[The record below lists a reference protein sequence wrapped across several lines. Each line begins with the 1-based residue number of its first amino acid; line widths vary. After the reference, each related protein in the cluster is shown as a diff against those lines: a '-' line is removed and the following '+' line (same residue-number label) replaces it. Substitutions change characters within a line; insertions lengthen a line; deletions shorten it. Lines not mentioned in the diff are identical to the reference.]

1 MTQSGKRLNETPSQT
16 AGPYVHIGLVPRV
29 AGFDVFQNDLGA
41 EIAGLDCNGTRITM
55 SGRIIDGAG
64 GLVHDAL
71 IEVWQANSK
80 GVYRH
85 EEDPGFAELEKDF
98 MGWGRASTDF
108 ESGEW
113 SFQTIKPGP
122 ITDRDGVVHAPHLNI
137 WIVAR
142 GINIGLNTRI
152 YFADE
157 TDANANDPL
166 LNMILPEQR
175 RMTLLA
181 KYSNEKP
188 HINDYA
194 FDIILQGDRE
204 TVFLNI

>member
-1 MTQSGKRLNETPSQT
+1 MTQSGKKLHETPSQT
-16 AGPYVHIGLVPRV
+16 AGPYVHIGLVPSE
-29 AGFDVFQNDLGA
+29 AGFDVFQIDLGA
-41 EIAGLDCNGTRITM
+41 EIVGPDCKGIRITM

-64 GLVHDAL
+64 ALVHDAL

-85 EEDPGFAELEKDF
+85 EEDPGLAELEKDF
-98 MGWGRASTDF
+98 VGWGRVSTDF
-108 ESGEW
+108 ETGEW
-113 SFQTIKPGP
+113 SFHTIKPGP

-152 YFADE
+152 NFADE
-157 TDANANDPL
+157 TDANANDPVL
-166 LNMILPEQR
+166 KMILPEQR
-175 RMTLLA
+175 RTTLLA

-194 FDIILQGDRE
+194 FDIVLQGDRE
-204 TVFLNI
+204 IVFLNI